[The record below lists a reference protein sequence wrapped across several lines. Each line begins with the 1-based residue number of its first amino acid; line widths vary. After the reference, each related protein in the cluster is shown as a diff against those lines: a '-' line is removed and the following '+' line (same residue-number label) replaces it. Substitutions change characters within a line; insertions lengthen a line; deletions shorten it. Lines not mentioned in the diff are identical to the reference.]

1 MCRNA
6 QSVMRARD
14 PPLSSVAY
22 RQASRSEAQT
32 PSCAFLN
39 QVDSAFRI
47 PSSAFIVSA
56 RVLKASAATAEFPVR
71 KLVSPAFRLAA
82 VADGSRQFSRRPS
95 VRFSQSVFLQT
106 NHRSRGYDVRRYYRA
121 SRRIGISTLVAS

>member
-14 PPLSSVAY
+14 PLLSSAAY

-32 PSCAFLN
+32 PSYAFSN
-39 QVDSAFRI
+39 QFHSAFRI

-56 RVLKASAATAEFPVR
+56 RVLKASAPTAEFPVR
-71 KLVSPAFRLAA
+71 KLVSPAFRLAR
-82 VADGSRQFSRRPS
+82 VADESKQLSRRPS
-95 VRFSQSVFLQT
+95 DRFSQSVFLRT
-106 NHRSRGYDVRRYYRA
+106 NHQSRGCGV
-121 SRRIGISTLVAS
+121 